1 MKVPK
6 PVGRESSSKMG
17 RMCLKAESV
26 GAEMDMLDWFSFNLT
41 SCQIGRKRKFR
52 KPEQVVSSVYVA
64 SSP

>member
-41 SCQIGRKRKFR
+41 SCQIGRKR
-52 KPEQVVSSVYVA
+52 ESSE
-64 SSP
+64 SQSKWCRLFM